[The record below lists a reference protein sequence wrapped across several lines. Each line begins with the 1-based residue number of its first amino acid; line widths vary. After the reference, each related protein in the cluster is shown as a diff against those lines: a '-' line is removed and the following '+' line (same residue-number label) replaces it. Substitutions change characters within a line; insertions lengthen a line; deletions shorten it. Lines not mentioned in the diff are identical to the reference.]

1 MNERIVNK
9 RAYFEYEIL
18 DKYNAGIMLTGTEVK
33 SVRVGN
39 VNMGDAY
46 CTFSQNK
53 LIVKNLHIS
62 VWKQG
67 SYNNHTPLRD
77 KLLLL
82 TKTEIKKL
90 LNKVKDK
97 GITIIPLEIFFSET
111 GFVKMT
117 IGLAKG
123 KKTYDKREAIK
134 EREVK
139 RNINRNSDE

>member
-18 DKYNAGIMLTGTEVK
+18 DKYHAGIMLTGTEVK

-39 VNMGDAY
+39 VNLGDSY
-46 CTFSQNK
+46 CTFFLNK

-67 SYNNHTPLRD
+67 SYNNHIPLRD
-77 KLLLL
+77 KTLLL

-90 LNKVKDK
+90 QNKVKDK
-97 GITIIPLEIFFSET
+97 GFTIIPLEIFFSET
-111 GFVKMT
+111 GFVKVT
-117 IGLAKG
+117 IGLARG